1 MQNFGRYQVL
11 GELGRGA
18 MGVVYRALDP
28 SIGRTVAIKT
38 IKLTEFVESGE
49 KTHLRDR
56 LLREAQSAGI
66 LSHPNIVTIYDVGE
80 ENNIAY
86 IAMEFV
92 NGPTLEHLLNSSG
105 TDQQLILNIIQ
116 QTAAALDYAHK
127 RGIVHRD
134 IKPANIM
141 IDEGITAKIADF
153 GVAKIQSQQ
162 MTQLGTIL
170 GTPNY
175 MSPEQIQG
183 LPVSGA
189 ADQFSL
195 AVIAYELLTGE
206 KPFSAETLTTL
217 MFKLLK
223 EDPEPPQ
230 RINPSLGWQIETVL
244 KRAMAKEPT
253 DRYANCSDFAKAFT
267 NACNSSRGW
276 RPLAPGSRQNL
287 PTLVDRASLPP
298 AVVAPVTIAAAS
310 KMPQDETVMALPK
323 VAPKAAPKAGPSAP
337 ASAQTAE
344 VDDTKPDPKPLR
356 VMRTVAVVV
365 LAAGFALAA
374 IIAAFNYY
382 ASRTETVPTAQTNVP
397 ASPADETPTTPNP
410 SKPSPTATPVVPS
423 LTPATQPRV
432 QKPDANTTPA
442 EQRPARASA
451 AAEVAAQMTTN
462 PAGAMIMVDSKSEL
476 TCKAPCSL
484 NLAPG
489 RHTLAATL
497 AGYRPALRIFEL
509 PRDSDL
515 TVAMEAMTGTVM
527 VKSEPPGGTIMI
539 DGQTRAEKTPALI
552 KLPAGSHKL
561 EVLHE
566 GYRNYVEVLEIKD
579 SVITNIDVNWASK

>member
-38 IKLTEFVESGE
+38 IKLTEFVEIGE

-206 KPFSAETLTTL
+206 KPFSAETMTTL

-230 RINPSLGWQIETVL
+230 RINPSLGWQVETVL
-244 KRAMAKEPT
+244 KRAMAKEPA
-253 DRYANCSDFAKAFT
+253 DRYANCSEFAKAFT

-276 RPLAPGSRQNL
+276 RPLAPGSRQDL

-298 AVVAPVTIAAAS
+298 AVVASVTLAGAS
-310 KMPQDETVMALPK
+310 KKSEDETLMVVPK
-323 VAPKAAPKAGPSAP
+323 VAPKPAPKAGPSAQP
-337 ASAQTAE
+337 AE
-344 VDDTKPDPKPLR
+344 VEDAKPAPKPLR

-382 ASRTETVPTAQTNVP
+382 ASRTETVPSAQTNVP
-397 ASPADETPTTPNP
+397 ALPADEIPSTPNP
-410 SKPSPTATPVVPS
+410 SKPSPTATPVVPPV
-423 LTPATQPRV
+423 TPARQPPA
-432 QKPDANTTPA
+432 QKPDAAPV
-442 EQRPARASA
+442 EQRPARGSA
-451 AAEVAAQMTTN
+451 GPEVAALLTTN

-476 TCKAPCSL
+476 SCKAPCSL

-489 RHTLAATL
+489 RHTLAATMS
-497 AGYRPALRIFEL
+497 GYRPALRIFEL

-515 TVAMEAMTGTVM
+515 MVAMEAMTGTVM

>member
-1 MQNFGRYQVL
+1 
-11 GELGRGA
+11 
-18 MGVVYRALDP
+18 
-28 SIGRTVAIKT
+28 
-38 IKLTEFVESGE
+38 
-49 KTHLRDR
+49 
-56 LLREAQSAGI
+56 
-66 LSHPNIVTIYDVGE
+66 
-80 ENNIAY
+80 
-86 IAMEFV
+86 
-92 NGPTLEHLLNSSG
+92 
-105 TDQQLILNIIQ
+105 
-116 QTAAALDYAHK
+116 
-127 RGIVHRD
+127 
-134 IKPANIM
+134 
-141 IDEGITAKIADF
+141 
-153 GVAKIQSQQ
+153 
-162 MTQLGTIL
+162 
-170 GTPNY
+170 
-175 MSPEQIQG
+175 
-183 LPVSGA
+183 
-189 ADQFSL
+189 
-195 AVIAYELLTGE
+195 
-206 KPFSAETLTTL
+206 
-217 MFKLLK
+217 
-223 EDPEPPQ
+223 
-230 RINPSLGWQIETVL
+230 
-244 KRAMAKEPT
+244 
-253 DRYANCSDFAKAFT
+253 
-267 NACNSSRGW
+267 
-276 RPLAPGSRQNL
+276 
-287 PTLVDRASLPP
+287 
-298 AVVAPVTIAAAS
+298 VAPVTIAAAS

-410 SKPSPTATPVVPS
+410 SKPSPTATPVVPP